1 MLGIIIQL
9 NQCLSVG
16 TNNKF
21 WGEPKE
27 CQTTNP
33 NHEAMAECEPRRGHG
48 KRTPIRKDWLENP
61 LGRPWT
67 KKFHLMSLGKQRQ
80 TAANPVLYIILVAVQ
95 QQQQNKTKQ
104 NKKKNSCEGVH
115 LPIFSAVALT
125 HTHLKWVWIKNG
137 SLLQQKSTYT
147 NWPESVGDSS
157 L

>member
-1 MLGIIIQL
+1 
-9 NQCLSVG
+9 
-16 TNNKF
+16 
-21 WGEPKE
+21 
-27 CQTTNP
+27 
-33 NHEAMAECEPRRGHG
+33 
-48 KRTPIRKDWLENP
+48 
-61 LGRPWT
+61 
-67 KKFHLMSLGKQRQ
+67 MSLGKQRQ
-80 TAANPVLYIILVAVQ
+80 TAANPVLYIILVAVQQ

-147 NWPESVGDSS
+147 NWPESVRDSS

>member
-1 MLGIIIQL
+1 M
-9 NQCLSVG
+9 
-16 TNNKF
+16 NKKVSSYEF
-21 WGEPKE
+21 G
-27 CQTTNP
+27 
-33 NHEAMAECEPRRGHG
+33 
-48 KRTPIRKDWLENP
+48 
-61 LGRPWT
+61 
-67 KKFHLMSLGKQRQ
+67 Q
-80 TAANPVLYIILVAVQ
+80 TAANRGKPCTLYHPGSSPTTT
-95 QQQQNKTKQ
+95 TKQ